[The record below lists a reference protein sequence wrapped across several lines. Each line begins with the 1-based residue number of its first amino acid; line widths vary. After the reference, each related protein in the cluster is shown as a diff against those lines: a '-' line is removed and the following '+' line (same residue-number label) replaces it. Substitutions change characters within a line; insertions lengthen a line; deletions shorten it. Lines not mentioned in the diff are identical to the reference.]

1 VNVVLIANPIAG
13 GGAGSRSVQRAGQV
27 LRARGHSVDLKFT
40 QAAGDAEKLAAAV
53 EPGCECIV
61 VVGGD
66 GTLNEILNGLADPSR
81 IPLALL
87 AVGTA
92 NMLARDLGLPRSP
105 DAIAE
110 LVESDATRLVDLGRV
125 GVRRFVGN
133 VGVGFDAQIVE
144 EIAQRRTGR
153 LGYRAYV
160 VPMARLLARNR
171 EPILDVRI
179 DDGQPTPAAW
189 VVVSN
194 LRNYGGLFTFSRTA
208 RCDSGNLEVC
218 CFDRARRRD
227 LLRCGV
233 AAGLGRLDR
242 ARGVSYR
249 PARRVIISSG
259 QPVPVQVD
267 GDPFGTT
274 PVEISL
280 DASRIRVLVPAGGA
294 GATGARAG

>member
-1 VNVVLIANPIAG
+1 VNLVLIANPIAG
-13 GGAGSRSVQRAGQV
+13 GGAGSRCAQRADQL
-27 LRARGHSVDLKFT
+27 LRARGHAVDLQFT
-40 QAAGDAEKLAAAV
+40 RATGDAERLAAAV
-53 EPGCECIV
+53 EPGCERIV

-66 GTLNEILNGLADPSR
+66 GTVNEVLNGLADPSR

-87 AVGTA
+87 PVGTA
-92 NMLARDLGLPRSP
+92 NMLARDLALPRSP
-105 DAIAE
+105 DAIVD
-110 LVESDATRLVDLGRV
+110 LVESDVTRPVDLGRV
-125 GVRRFVGN
+125 GKRRFVGN

-160 VPMARLLARNR
+160 VPIARSLARHR
-171 EPILDVRI
+171 EPILDVCVDEGSPI
-179 DDGQPTPAAW
+179 LAAW

-194 LRNYGGLFTFSRTA
+194 LRNYGGLFTFSQTA
-208 RCDSGNLEVC
+208 RCDSGTLEVC
-218 CFDRARRRD
+218 CFERARRRD

-233 AAGLGRLDR
+233 AAALGRLDR

-249 PARRVIISSG
+249 SARRVVVSSG
-259 QPVPVQVD
+259 QPVTVQVD

-280 DASRIRVLVPAGGA
+280 DPSPIRVLVPAG
-294 GATGARAG
+294 ATGVRAG